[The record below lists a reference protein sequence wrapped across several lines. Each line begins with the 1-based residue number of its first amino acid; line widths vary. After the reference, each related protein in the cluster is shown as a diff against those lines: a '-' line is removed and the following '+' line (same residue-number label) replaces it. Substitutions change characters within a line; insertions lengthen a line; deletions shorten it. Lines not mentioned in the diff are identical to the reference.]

1 LLCTAADSTHNK
13 YQLLLL
19 LLLLLVLL
27 LIICLGVIVGGGFAR
42 VETAGEIKDFIRDSA
57 KDYYH
62 NINSKNIRIVIIQ
75 SRNRLFQK

>member
-1 LLCTAADSTHNK
+1 MHYNDRYGL
-13 YQLLLL
+13 Q
-19 LLLLLVLL
+19 V
-27 LIICLGVIVGGGFAR
+27 GVIVGGGFAG
-42 VETAGEIKDFIRDSA
+42 VETAGEIKDFIRDSE